1 MTTESPMSSPPLTAP
16 DHVGMREKDA
26 PFEKDGIE
34 APDAAEGTESSKGKF
49 GKRRVATG
57 VCLGALA
64 TAAVGVLAWRIKELA
79 AENDE
84 LKSRNKELATEN
96 GELKAMAGEL
106 LVKLAELVT
115 ENEYLKS
122 ASGAGR
128 TLNGHRGR

>member
-16 DHVGMREKDA
+16 DHVGMREQDA
-26 PFEKDGIE
+26 TFEKDGIE
-34 APDAAEGTESSKGKF
+34 APDAVEEAGSSKGKS

-64 TAAVGVLAWRIKELA
+64 TAVGVLAWRIKELA

-84 LKSRNKELATEN
+84 LKSRNKELAAEN
-96 GELKAMAGEL
+96 GELKSMASEL
-106 LVKLAELVT
+106 LVRLAELVT

-128 TLNGHRGR
+128 TLNGHRGH